1 MTMRETRMLV
11 MALALAAWAGA
22 AACDGA
28 GGHNDADENKSG
40 GDAGAPIGGPD
51 AAANGTAISP
61 APPPV
66 GTVNP
71 VPPDTNQ
78 AVSTP
83 NTAASSDTGRAPEG
97 NSPGATQ
104 GTQPKTDS

>member
-1 MTMRETRMLV
+1 MRRTRFV
-11 MALALAAWAGA
+11 AMALALAVSAGA

-28 GGHNDADENKSG
+28 GGHNDADENKHG

-51 AAANGTAISP
+51 AAAAGTQISP

-71 VPPDTNQ
+71 TPADTNT

-83 NTAASSDTGRAPEG
+83 ATAPSSDTGRAPEG
-97 NSPGATQ
+97 NQPGASRGGQ
-104 GTQPKTDS
+104 QQDDS

>member
-1 MTMRETRMLV
+1 MRRTTILA
-11 MALALAAWAGA
+11 MALALASSAGT

-28 GGHNDADENKSG
+28 GGHNNADESKNG
-40 GDAGAPIGGPD
+40 GDSGAAIGGP
-51 AAANGTAISP
+51 AAGANGTAIMP

-78 AVSTP
+78 AISTP
-83 NTAASSDTGRAPEG
+83 NTTASSDTGRAPEG
-97 NSPGATQ
+97 NAPGASR
-104 GTQPKTDS
+104 GTQPETDP